1 MNLLLTKNP
10 YAWQSE
16 KLLTCQITDGIGVFF
31 FPPEF
36 FKQKNIEYPMF
47 EY

>member
-16 KLLTCQITDGIGVFF
+16 KLLTCQIIDRVGVIFS
-31 FPPEF
+31 PEF
-36 FKQKNIEYPMF
+36 FKQNNVEYPMF
-47 EY
+47 KY